1 MEYFGT
7 DLAQETARWWAGE
20 FAGVLDAKFP
30 GAPLAVV
37 VLRSDTAHDWRDPTA
52 ASSVLVELRHGA
64 GDTDPFVANIAH
76 KMRFTLRTG
85 LDSGHAQRSSHLIE
99 PGDFPFGGAVT
110 HRGVVAGVSGLTEES
125 DAWVAQQVVDHL
137 VAVRAEIADAA
148 VAAVLRGAPGWAFLP
163 DRTPPPAG

>member
-85 LDSGHAQRSSHLIE
+85 LDSADARRHSHLIE
-99 PGDFPFGGAVT
+99 PGDFPHGGGVS
-110 HRGVVAGVSGLTEES
+110 HRGVVAGVSGLAEGS
-125 DAWVAQQVVDHL
+125 DDWVARQVVDHL
-137 VAVRAEIADAA
+137 LAVRRGIADAA
-148 VAAVLRGAPGWAFLP
+148 VAASRRQVPDWAYLP
-163 DRTPPPAG
+163 DDVPPPPD